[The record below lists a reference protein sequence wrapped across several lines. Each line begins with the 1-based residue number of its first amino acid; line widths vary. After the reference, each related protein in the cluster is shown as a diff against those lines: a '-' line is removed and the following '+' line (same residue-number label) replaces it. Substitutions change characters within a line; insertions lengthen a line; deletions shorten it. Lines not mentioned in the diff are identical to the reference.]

1 MKRGD
6 FHRLSDE

>member
-6 FHRLSDE
+6 FYRLSDE

>member
-6 FHRLSDE
+6 VHRLSDE